1 MTEASYYGVYASG
14 HPELARLYWA
24 PMIDGMPA
32 ARRGA
37 VDRAKAHNLSNCAPT
52 ALHYNAHISPWGFG
66 DFDEDWESNSVPIIL
81 ELSPEVSVCTELSFP
96 Y

>member
-1 MTEASYYGVYASG
+1 MSMTEASYYGVYASG

-66 DFDEDWESNSVPIIL
+66 DFDEDWESNSVREIETFPSHNSGII
-81 ELSPEVSVCTELSFP
+81 T
-96 Y
+96 